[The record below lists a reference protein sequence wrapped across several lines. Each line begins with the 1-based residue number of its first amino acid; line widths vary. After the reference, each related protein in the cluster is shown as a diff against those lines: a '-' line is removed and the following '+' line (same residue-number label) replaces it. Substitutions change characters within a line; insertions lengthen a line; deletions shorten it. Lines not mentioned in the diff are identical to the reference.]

1 MRKFIGVAVSFQ
13 QGLQLHQS
21 SEALMEDTMNQF
33 KTVALLGLL
42 SALLITAS
50 YGLIGGTGGALIG
63 VAIAAVMNLGSWY
76 YSDKIA
82 LAAYRARPVTRAQ
95 APELYDMVKRL
106 SDRAQIPTP
115 AVYIIPGQAANA
127 FATGR
132 DPEHAAVAVT
142 EGIMEALP
150 ADELEAVIAHE
161 LSHIL
166 NRDTLTQAVAA
177 TIAGAISLLAQV
189 MSYALWFGGSDEDGP
204 NPLAMLAT
212 IILAPVAATVIQL
225 GISRTREFAA
235 DEGSARLT
243 NNPRALARALKRL
256 EAIAR
261 NVPMAGNPAFEPLLI
276 MNALPK
282 KQFMSNLFS
291 THPATDDRVENLLRI
306 ENELGGG
313 KASTCFATR

>member
-1 MRKFIGVAVSFQ
+1 
-13 QGLQLHQS
+13 
-21 SEALMEDTMNQF
+21 MNQI
-33 KTVALLGLL
+33 KTAALLGLL

-50 YGLIGGTGGALIG
+50 YWLIGGVGGALLG
-63 VAIAAVMNLGSWY
+63 VVFAAVMNLGSWY

-82 LAAYRARPVTRAQ
+82 LAAYRAQPVSRAQ
-95 APELYDMVKRL
+95 APQLYSMVKRL
-106 SDRAQIPTP
+106 SDRAQIPMP
-115 AVYIIPGQAANA
+115 AVYVIPGQAANA

-142 EGIMEALP
+142 EGIMQALP
-150 ADELEAVIAHE
+150 QDELEAVIAHE

-189 MSYALWFGGSDEDGP
+189 MSYTLWFGGSDDDSP

-212 IILAPVAATVIQL
+212 IILAPLAASILQL

-243 NNPRALARALKRL
+243 GNPRALARALKRL

-261 NVPMAGNPAFEPLLI
+261 NVPMASNPAFEPLLI
-276 MNALPK
+276 MNALPQ

-291 THPATDDRVENLLRI
+291 THPSTDDRVAHLLRI
-306 ENELGGG
+306 EQQINGSSGPM
-313 KASTCFATR
+313 SFALR